1 MFHDLEQFVSAH
13 RPCGE
18 LPGDVGEL
26 EPSQG
31 YLVRVSCS
39 CGAAFER
46 WVTPDAADRDLLGSG
61 LTAFPN

>member
-1 MFHDLEQFVSAH
+1 MFTDLGHFVAAH

-18 LPGDVGEL
+18 LTSEGGEP
-26 EPSQG
+26 EAEG
-31 YLVRVSCS
+31 YALRIACV

-46 WVTPDAADRDLLGSG
+46 WVTPDMADHDLLRSA

>member
-1 MFHDLEQFVSAH
+1 MFHDLAQFVTAH
-13 RPCGE
+13 RPCGK
-18 LPGDVGEL
+18 LTGGVGEL
-26 EPSQG
+26 ESSQG

-46 WVTPDAADRDLLGSG
+46 WVIPDAVDRDLLRSG